1 MVVLQQALLRS
12 VDPVQE
18 SDPIRRLK
26 NQTVLAALV
35 GSKLVILMFAAVV
48 VVVVWAADVD
58 GVLVALLGAENYGRV
73 VYLQSMD
80 DSASLQSEA

>member
-1 MVVLQQALLRS
+1 MAVLQQALLRS
-12 VDPVQE
+12 VDPAQE

-35 GSKLVILMFAAVV
+35 GSKLVILVFAAA

-73 VYLQSMD
+73 VYLPSMD

>member
-1 MVVLQQALLRS
+1 
-12 VDPVQE
+12 
-18 SDPIRRLK
+18 LK
-26 NQTVLAALV
+26 NQTVLAAFV
-35 GSKLVILMFAAVV
+35 GSKLVILVFAAAA
-48 VVVVWAADVD
+48 VVWAADVD

>member
-1 MVVLQQALLRS
+1 VVVLQQALLRS

-35 GSKLVILMFAAVV
+35 GSKLVILVFAAAAVV
-48 VVVVWAADVD
+48 RAADVD

>member
-35 GSKLVILMFAAVV
+35 GSKPVILVFAAA
-48 VVVVWAADVD
+48 VVVWAADVD

-73 VYLQSMD
+73 MYLQSMD

>member
-1 MVVLQQALLRS
+1 MAVLQQALLRS

-18 SDPIRRLK
+18 LDPIRRLK
-26 NQTVLAALV
+26 NQTVSAALV
-35 GSKLVILMFAAVV
+35 GSKLVILVFAA

>member
-1 MVVLQQALLRS
+1 MAVLQQALLRS
-12 VDPVQE
+12 VDPAQE

-35 GSKLVILMFAAVV
+35 GSKLVIPVFVAA
-48 VVVVWAADVD
+48 VVWAADVGD
-58 GVLVALLGAENYGRV
+58 ILVAFLAAENYGRV

>member
-1 MVVLQQALLRS
+1 MAVLQQALLRS
-12 VDPVQE
+12 VDPAQE
-18 SDPIRRLK
+18 SDPIQHLK

-35 GSKLVILMFAAVV
+35 GSKLVILVFAAA
-48 VVVVWAADVD
+48 VVVWAADVD

>member
-1 MVVLQQALLRS
+1 MVVVQQALLHS
-12 VDPVQE
+12 VGPVQE

-35 GSKLVILMFAAVV
+35 GSKLMIPVFVAA
-48 VVVVWAADVD
+48 VVVWAADVD

>member
-35 GSKLVILMFAAVV
+35 GSKLVILVFAAAA
-48 VVVVWAADVD
+48 VVWAADVD
-58 GVLVALLGAENYGRV
+58 GVLVALPGAENYGRV

>member
-1 MVVLQQALLRS
+1 MAVVLQQALLRP

-26 NQTVLAALV
+26 NQTVLEALV
-35 GSKLVILMFAAVV
+35 GSKLVIPVFVAA
-48 VVVVWAADVD
+48 VVWAADV
-58 GVLVALLGAENYGRV
+58 GYILLAYLAAENYGRV

-80 DSASLQSEA
+80 DLASLQSEA

>member
-35 GSKLVILMFAAVV
+35 GSKPVILVFAAA

-73 VYLQSMD
+73 MYLQSTD
-80 DSASLQSEA
+80 DAASLQSEA

>member
-1 MVVLQQALLRS
+1 VVVLQQALLRS

-35 GSKLVILMFAAVV
+35 GSKLVILVFAAA
-48 VVVVWAADVD
+48 VVVWAADAD
-58 GVLVALLGAENYGRV
+58 GVLVALLGAENYGMV

>member
-1 MVVLQQALLRS
+1 MVVVLQQALLRP

-26 NQTVLAALV
+26 NQIVLEALV
-35 GSKLVILMFAAVV
+35 GSKLVIPVFVAA
-48 VVVVWAADVD
+48 VVVWAADVGD
-58 GVLVALLGAENYGRV
+58 ILVAFLAAENYGRV

-80 DSASLQSEA
+80 DLASLQSEA

>member
-35 GSKLVILMFAAVV
+35 GSKPVILVFAAAA
-48 VVVVWAADVD
+48 VVWAADVD

-73 VYLQSMD
+73 MYLQSMD
-80 DSASLQSEA
+80 DSASLQLEV

>member
-1 MVVLQQALLRS
+1 MAVLQQALLRS

-35 GSKLVILMFAAVV
+35 GSKLVILVFAAA
-48 VVVVWAADVD
+48 VVWAADVD
-58 GVLVALLGAENYGRV
+58 GVLVALLGAENYGMV

>member
-18 SDPIRRLK
+18 SDLIRRLK

-35 GSKLVILMFAAVV
+35 GSKLVILVFAAA
-48 VVVVWAADVD
+48 VVVWAADVD
-58 GVLVALLGAENYGRV
+58 DILVALLGAENYGRV
-73 VYLQSMD
+73 VYLQSMG

>member
-1 MVVLQQALLRS
+1 MAVLQQALLRS
-12 VDPVQE
+12 VDPAQE

-35 GSKLVILMFAAVV
+35 GSKLMIPVFVAA
-48 VVVVWAADVD
+48 VVVWAADVD
-58 GVLVALLGAENYGRV
+58 DILVAFLAAENYGRV

-80 DSASLQSEA
+80 DLASLQSEA

>member
-1 MVVLQQALLRS
+1 MVVVQQALLRS
-12 VDPVQE
+12 VGPVQE

-35 GSKLVILMFAAVV
+35 GSKLVIPVFVV
-48 VVVVWAADVD
+48 AVVVWAADVD
-58 GVLVALLGAENYGRV
+58 ILVAFLAAENYGRV

-80 DSASLQSEA
+80 DLASLQSEA